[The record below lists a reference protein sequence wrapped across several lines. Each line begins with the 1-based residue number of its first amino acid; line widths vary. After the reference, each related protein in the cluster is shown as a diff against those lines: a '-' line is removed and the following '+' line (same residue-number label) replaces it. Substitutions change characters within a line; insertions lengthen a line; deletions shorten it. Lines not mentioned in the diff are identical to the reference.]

1 MEFLTC
7 ADAEREKEG
16 ERREREASEQS
27 SRQALHGEEKMGAS
41 ERASEREMVKAPL
54 EWMLSRS
61 EDEAPGAQGWL
72 AGSAQ
77 VIARYYHNTF
87 TANGRRKKLG
97 A

>member
-1 MEFLTC
+1 MPK
-7 ADAEREKEG
+7 ERRRERG
-16 ERREREASEQS
+16 EREREASEQS

-41 ERASEREMVKAPL
+41 EREREMVKAPL

-61 EDEAPGAQGWL
+61 EDEAPSAQGWL